1 MNKKES
7 SAKKKQAKI
16 LLAEDDKF
24 ITRAF
29 RDGFVRQG
37 YNVICSVDGVDT
49 LKKIKKHK
57 PNVILLDLLMP
68 IMDGFD
74 VLKKLQDDK
83 DLSKIPVIVLSNL
96 GDQKDINKAKD
107 LGAKEYLLKANFT
120 LPEVIKIIN
129 KYL

>member
-7 SAKKKQAKI
+7 STKNKQAKI

-29 RDGFVRQG
+29 RDGFIRQG
-37 YNVICSVDGVDT
+37 LDVITSVDGVDT

-68 IMDGFD
+68 VMDGFE
-74 VLKKLQDDK
+74 VLEKLQK
-83 DLSKIPVIVLSNL
+83 SKVLSKIPVIVLSNL
-96 GDQKDINKAKD
+96 GYQKDVEKAKD

-129 KYL
+129 KYI

>member
-1 MNKKES
+1 MIKKES
-7 SAKKKQAKI
+7 TIKKKSAKI

-29 RDGFVRQG
+29 NDGFIRQG
-37 YNVICSVDGVDT
+37 YKVITAVDGIDT

-68 IMDGFD
+68 IMDGFE
-74 VLKKLQDDK
+74 VLEKLQK
-83 DLSKIPVIVLSNL
+83 NKVLSKIPVIVLSNL
-96 GDQKDINKAKD
+96 GDQKDIEKAKD

-129 KYL
+129 KYI